1 MYALALKFNS
11 VWLLL
16 IGRFLCGY
24 VHSWMLPLIG
34 KCWNSC
40 VKTCEYVR
48 RYMKLQ
54 RENLE
59 RERGPCEVGKST

>member
-40 VKTCEYVR
+40 VKTVSMSEGAWKC
-48 RYMKLQ
+48 
-54 RENLE
+54 
-59 RERGPCEVGKST
+59 RERI

>member
-34 KCWNSC
+34 KCQNSC
-40 VKTCEYVR
+40 VKTC
-48 RYMKLQ
+48 
-54 RENLE
+54 
-59 RERGPCEVGKST
+59 